1 MNIQLIKGVFSAKDA
16 IDIITY
22 MVHVK
27 IKFHEN
33 KINKVSSEEDIKMYE
48 RRIKELQR
56 DLFLIRKYIETK
68 GDTVILNS
76 EIQIES

>member
-1 MNIQLIKGVFSAKDA
+1 MNIQLLKGVFDAKDA

-22 MVHVK
+22 MIHVK

-33 KINKVSSEEDIKMYE
+33 KINGRSSEEDIKMYE
-48 RRIKELQR
+48 KRIKELQR
-56 DLFLIRKYIETK
+56 DLFLIRKFIESQGT
-68 GDTVILNS
+68 TVVLNS